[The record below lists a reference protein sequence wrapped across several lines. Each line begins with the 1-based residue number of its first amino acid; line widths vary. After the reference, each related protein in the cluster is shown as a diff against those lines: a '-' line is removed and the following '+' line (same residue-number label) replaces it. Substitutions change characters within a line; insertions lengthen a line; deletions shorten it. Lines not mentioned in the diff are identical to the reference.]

1 MISSKLAKCEKPA
14 PKCIKWK
21 LLGWVI
27 VYVNKLE
34 VIVISEEVI
43 ITNMKK
49 IFKFLKNHIEW
60 VLIISIAFS
69 FISPL
74 IFTRNWSGVDFSETG
89 QIGDTIGGLVSP
101 FLNLLSIILLYL
113 TLKEQ
118 IESTTQR
125 YDFDSITSLLSTV
138 KNDFEKLEISL
149 KNSSGKEYKGVTAL
163 FEFALTMKSSND
175 LSSQIEESS
184 LRSFSLSF
192 TFLIANISRLLQKNN
207 SSTVSNEEKM
217 EIYNALKNL
226 RTPILMISD
235 NAEAYIKKVNKSKRS
250 MNEHDKIVQLFPLI
264 KPALLRE
271 FESTNPE
278 NTSNTK

>member
-1 MISSKLAKCEKPA
+1 
-14 PKCIKWK
+14 
-21 LLGWVI
+21 
-27 VYVNKLE
+27 
-34 VIVISEEVI
+34 
-43 ITNMKK
+43 MKK

-60 VLIISIAFS
+60 VLIISISFS

-74 IFTRNWSGVDFSETG
+74 IFTRNWSGIDFSETG

-118 IESTTQR
+118 IDSTKQR
-125 YDFDSITSLLSTV
+125 YDFDSITSLLSTI
-138 KNDFEKLEISL
+138 KNDFEKLEITINNGSV
-149 KNSSGKEYKGVTAL
+149 KDCKGVTAL
-163 FEFALTMKSSND
+163 FEFALTMKKSTD

-192 TFLIANISRLLQKNN
+192 TFLIANISRLLQKNY
-207 SSTVSNEEKM
+207 SSSVSHEEKM

-226 RTPILMISD
+226 RTPILMIAD
-235 NAEAYIKKVNKSKRS
+235 NAGAYSTKIIAAKREL
-250 MNEHDKIVQLFPLI
+250 NEQDKIVQLYPII
-264 KPALLRE
+264 KPTLMKE

-278 NTSNTK
+278 NTSNSK